1 MIGYLTPNYPLVA
14 AFRAQLVVRPRVK
27 HRLTTGL
34 FKSAP
39 NLADYFPADEILAR
53 QGDLDRPISGL
64 ASDSRRVLAGNVF
77 FALPGHRAD
86 GNSFIDQA
94 ISRGA
99 VAIVAEKIPSGMAA
113 RVTYIQVADVRWTL
127 AKAAQRFNHFP
138 DRSLEVL
145 GVTGTNGKTTVAHLI
160 KHLLATTTQRVGLV
174 GTINYDL
181 GHRVVPAYQTTP
193 ESLELYGLLAQMRE
207 AGCRQAVVEVSSHGL
222 DQQRVGGLQFG
233 VAVFTNFT
241 ADHLDYHRTNA
252 AYFSAKRRFFNGENG
267 PLPKVAVVNIDDAG
281 GRELAAALPAAVRLI
296 SFGESAT
303 ALVRAEQVQ
312 VSAHGTAFRLLW
324 PEGSIDVASPLLG
337 RYNVSNLVAAFAAC
351 YALGRDPAVVAVRLK
366 NFTVVPGRLERITGG
381 SGAQVF
387 VDYAHTPAAMR
398 AALSLL
404 RALTPGRLL
413 VVYGCGGQRDRSQRA
428 PLTKIVQ
435 EIADQ
440 VWVTADNPRAEPL
453 ADIFADQ
460 QAGVIAAERIA
471 FVPDRREAIRQA
483 LAAARVGDGVL
494 IAGKGHEIYQ
504 KLADTIVPFDDRQV
518 ARELLVPTT
527 RRLT

>member
-14 AFRAQLVVRPRVK
+14 AFRDQPVVRTRVK
-27 HRLTTGL
+27 NRPTTGL
-34 FKSAP
+34 FKTAP
-39 NLADYFPADEILAR
+39 NLADYFPADEILASK
-53 QGDLDRPISGL
+53 GDLGRPISGL

-77 FALPGHRAD
+77 FALPGNRTD
-86 GNSFIDQA
+86 GHAFIDQA

-99 VAIVAEKIPSGMAA
+99 VAIVAEKIPSGTAA

-181 GHRVVPAYQTTP
+181 GNRVVPAYQTTP

-241 ADHLDYHRTNA
+241 ADHLDYHGTNA
-252 AYFSAKRRFFNGENG
+252 AYFRAKGRFFNGENG

-281 GRELAAALPAAVRLI
+281 GRELAAALPAGVRLI

-312 VSAHGTAFRLLW
+312 VTAHGTTFRLIW
-324 PEGSIDVASPLLG
+324 PEGAIEVECPLLG
-337 RYNVSNLVAAFAAC
+337 RYNVSNLLAAFAAC
-351 YALGRDPAVVAVRLK
+351 YALGRDPAVIAVRLK
-366 NFTVVPGRLERITGG
+366 YFSSVPGRMERISAG
-381 SGAQVF
+381 SAAQVY

-398 AALSLL
+398 ASLSLL
-404 RALTPGRLL
+404 RTLTPGRLF

-428 PLTKIVQ
+428 QLTKIVQ

-453 ADIFADQ
+453 SQIFADQ

-483 LAAARVGDGVL
+483 LAAARVGDCVL

-518 ARELLVPTT
+518 ARELLASS
-527 RRLT
+527 LG